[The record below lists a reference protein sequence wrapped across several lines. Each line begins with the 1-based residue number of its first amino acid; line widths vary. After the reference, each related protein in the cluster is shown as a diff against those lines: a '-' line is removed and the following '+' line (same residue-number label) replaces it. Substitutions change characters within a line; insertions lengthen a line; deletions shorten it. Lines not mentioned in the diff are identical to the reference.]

1 MQSDSICD
9 PTRAASGRSERPA
22 SHARPVA
29 TFAALALLALA
40 ASCGG
45 DGGGDDGRAPGDSPG
60 GASSATRPN
69 VLFISIDDLRCELPA
84 YGSEHV
90 LAPNLTAFADRALTF
105 ERAYCQFASCCPSR
119 TSVLTGVRPDTSGV
133 HDQDQHFR
141 DTLPDVVTLPQHFK
155 EHGWTTRAVGKV
167 HHGNLVDE
175 RSWSEPW
182 MPIKD
187 EVVQYAD
194 SAIGVA
200 ARGRAFEAAAVD
212 DGTFHDGLVARRG
225 VEALTEFAARSGGGS
240 NGGEREPFFLAL
252 GFLRP
257 HLPFVAPQRYF
268 DAYPLESIEL
278 ASYRERPAGAPSNAI
293 LDGAELRMFE
303 GVPDGPLPDELAR
316 ELRRAY
322 WAATSYVDAQVGL
335 VLDAL
340 DRLGL
345 ADDTVVVIWS
355 DHGYKLGEFGA
366 WCKKTTVELDTRVP
380 LLLRAPGVTRA
391 GSRTAGLVELVD
403 LYPTLAEVCGLPLP
417 AHLEGTSFAPLLVD
431 PERAWKSAVF
441 SQQTRGAVPDR
452 MRVGLSMRTERYR
465 LTRWVRMAD
474 RDEVLDVELY
484 DHTNDPLELVDVSDA
499 TGREG
504 ELAALTEQLLAGWS
518 AVRDDVRSATEG
530 R

>member
-1 MQSDSICD
+1 VQLEV
-9 PTRAASGRSERPA
+9 TREHAHAASGGSDRPA
-22 SHARPVA
+22 SPVRKG
-29 TFAALALLALA
+29 AALAALA
-40 ASCGG
+40 ILAITWGC
-45 DGGGDDGRAPGDSPG
+45 GGDDGPAPAVLAD
-60 GASSATRPN
+60 GATNATRPN
-69 VLFISIDDLRCELPA
+69 VLFISIDDLRCELPP
-84 YGSEHV
+84 YGAEHV
-90 LAPNLTAFADRALTF
+90 LAPNLAAFADRALTF

-155 EHGWTTRAVGKV
+155 EHGWHAQALGKV

-187 EVVQYAD
+187 EVAQYAD

-200 ARGRAFEAAAVD
+200 ARGRPFEAAALQ
-212 DGTFHDGLVARRG
+212 DGALHDGLVARRG
-225 VEALTEFAARSGGGS
+225 VELLTEFAERSDGSFEGGS
-240 NGGEREPFFLAL
+240 NEPFFLAL

-257 HLPFVAPQRYF
+257 HLPFVAPRHYF
-268 DAYPLESIEL
+268 DAYPLDSIEL
-278 ASYRERPAGAPSNAI
+278 ATYRERPAGAPSNAI

-380 LLLRAPGVTRA
+380 LLLRVPGVTRG

-403 LYPTLAEVCGLPLP
+403 LYPTLADVCGLPLP
-417 AHLEGTSFAPLLVD
+417 GHLEGTSFAPLLTD

-465 LTRWVRMAD
+465 LTRWVRMAN
-474 RDEVLDVELY
+474 RDELFEVELY
-484 DHTNDPLELVDVSDA
+484 DHLDDPLELIDVSDA
-499 TGREG
+499 SGREA

-518 AVRDDVRSATEG
+518 AVRDEVRNALEP